1 MSLPAVLFVPC
12 GGNGVSLVGG
22 GGISNVRY
30 FPEFVVVGIEYC
42 MFWSKLILH
51 ATHST
56 LQTLRLPLR
65 VGVLFW
71 VRSDYELVLSL
82 MKGTSTFRTMLQET
96 LDHTSAAKGE
106 AVMDA
111 EGKKDK

>member
-1 MSLPAVLFVPC
+1 
-12 GGNGVSLVGG
+12 
-22 GGISNVRY
+22 
-30 FPEFVVVGIEYC
+30 
-42 MFWSKLILH
+42 
-51 ATHST
+51 
-56 LQTLRLPLR
+56 
-65 VGVLFW
+65 
-71 VRSDYELVLSL
+71 